1 MHTDPWPSI
10 IVAVGGLIP
19 TLTASIIA
27 IIKAVRSERK
37 ANLIAEDSMTIGR
50 ATPGIN
56 ESKLNSH
63 SIVQEIHDMQ
73 IAKLKGS
80 DHAESGS

>member
-1 MHTDPWPSI
+1 
-10 IVAVGGLIP
+10 
-19 TLTASIIA
+19 
-27 IIKAVRSERK
+27 VRSERK

-56 ESKLNSH
+56 ESKLNSS

-73 IAKLKGS
+73 IAKLKGG
-80 DHAESGS
+80 DHAESGG